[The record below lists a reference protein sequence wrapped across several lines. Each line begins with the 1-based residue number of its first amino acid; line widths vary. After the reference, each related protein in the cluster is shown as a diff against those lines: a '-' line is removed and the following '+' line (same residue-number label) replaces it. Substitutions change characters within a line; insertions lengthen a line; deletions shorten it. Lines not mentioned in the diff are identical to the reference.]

1 MIRETIKEAMQLKGV
16 SAASLCRQMN
26 INEATMSNYLHGK
39 YQMSAGK
46 LEMMMQILGIR
57 LIIDKSNDK
66 KK

>member
-26 INEATMSNYLHGK
+26 INEATMSNYLKGK